1 MHTLSVHVRLV
12 VNPHASRVTP
22 QRSLRVLESLDR
34 EHRVEIVRTTH
45 RGHASELARLAV
57 TDEVD
62 AVAVLGGDGTLNEA
76 ADALAGTDTVLVALP
91 GGGTNVFCRNIGL
104 PDDAVAAARLQSAA
118 MVHGRV
124 RRIGVG
130 SVDTGTPTPRSFLLH
145 TGIGWDAALVSVV
158 ERHQRWKRRLNHALF
173 AAAGVRTFFGGY
185 DRRRAHFSVELGDGT
200 TVPGA
205 WFGLVLNSD
214 PYTYVGHRPF
224 VVDPENDPLRP
235 LTVVVLSS
243 MRVRRFVPV
252 MVEALRGTGLSTR
265 PWLTIAR
272 DVDEVVLRRDTTMP
286 YQVDGDHLG
295 EADVLRLRW
304 RPDVL
309 SVAVGAA
316 GADQPR

>member
-1 MHTLSVHVRLV
+1 VHTLAVHVHLL

-22 QRSLRVLESLDR
+22 QRGQAVLEALGR
-34 EHRVEIVRTTH
+34 EHRVELVPTQR
-45 RGHASELARLAV
+45 RGHASELARAAV
-57 TDEVD
+57 ADGAD

-76 ADALAGTDTVLVALP
+76 ADALVGTDTVLVALP
-91 GGGTNVFCRNIGL
+91 GGGTNVFCRTIGL
-104 PDDAVAAARLQSAA
+104 PDDAVEAARLQSAA
-118 MVHGRV
+118 LVHARL

-130 SVDTGTPTPRSFLLH
+130 TVEDGTHDPRAFLVH
-145 TGIGWDAALVSVV
+145 TGIGWDAALVAVV

-200 TVPGA
+200 TVPRA
-205 WFGLVLNSD
+205 WFALALNSD

-224 VVDPENDPLRP
+224 VVDPANDALRP

-243 MRVRRFVPV
+243 MRVRHFVPV
-252 MVEALRGTGLSTR
+252 MVDALRGTGLSSR
-265 PWLTIAR
+265 PWLTVAR

-286 YQVDGDHLG
+286 HQVDGDHLG
-295 EADVLRLRW
+295 EAEVLRLRW
-304 RPDVL
+304 RPDAL
-309 SVAVGAA
+309 SVAVGGP